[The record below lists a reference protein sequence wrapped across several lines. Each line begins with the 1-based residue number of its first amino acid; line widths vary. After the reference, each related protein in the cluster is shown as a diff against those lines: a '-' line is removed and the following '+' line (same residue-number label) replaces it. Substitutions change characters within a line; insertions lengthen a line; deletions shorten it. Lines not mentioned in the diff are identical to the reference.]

1 MRDSILREQKDKYM
15 LPVAEQLFSAIHPNV
30 VSFVALGV
38 GLLCAAATINGA
50 FGLGLLLWLLNRV
63 LDGLDGLVAR
73 VHHKQSDFG
82 GYLDLLLDFI
92 VYLAVPI
99 ALIYALPTSE
109 NLWGGTGSS
118 FVVYTQST
126 FMVDSLRTNRKTAN
140 SDICSSN
147 QYGDAN
153 RFNRR
158 SRDHSVLRLILLIS
172 QLLGSAAMAHGSV
185 GSRNSE
191 STSLVGLLQS
201 LGSSSINAN

>member
-109 NLWGGTGSS
+109 NLWGGLVLLSSYILNLLSWSTLSALIEKRQIQTSARLTSMEMPTGLIEGAETILFYVLFFLFPSYLAPLLWLMA
-118 FVVYTQST
+118 VLVL
-126 FMVDSLRTNRKTAN
+126 VTA
-140 SDICSSN
+140 
-147 QYGDAN
+147 
-153 RFNRR
+153 
-158 SRDHSVLRLILLIS
+158 S
-172 QLLGSAAMAHGSV
+172 QRVWWAYYNL
-185 GSRNSE
+185 
-191 STSLVGLLQS
+191 
-201 LGSSSINAN
+201 

>member
-1 MRDSILREQKDKYM
+1 M

-109 NLWGGTGSS
+109 NLWGGLVLLSSYILNLLSWSTLSALIEKRQIQTSARLTSMEMPTGLIEGAETILFYVLFFLFPSYLAPLLWLMA
-118 FVVYTQST
+118 VLVL
-126 FMVDSLRTNRKTAN
+126 VTA
-140 SDICSSN
+140 
-147 QYGDAN
+147 
-153 RFNRR
+153 
-158 SRDHSVLRLILLIS
+158 S
-172 QLLGSAAMAHGSV
+172 QRVWWAYYNL
-185 GSRNSE
+185 
-191 STSLVGLLQS
+191 
-201 LGSSSINAN
+201 